1 MSCMNEQ
8 LFHHRDIIDSFYY
21 TTAYREFIQTK
32 GTQNIILSIVS
43 QKHVV
48 YLPHTPDIKQETFT
62 LRKKNKITMK
72 SEKWHPCH
80 SILPLIS
87 SPLFLHTSP
96 ISFFFWFSPFFLSIS
111 PEYKEWEQWQGS
123 FDFFSLDVVR
133 KWLFEKKIPD
143 SFFQRM
149 RHNICYAF
157 YTFFYNITNFTIIY
171 FTNPVPFS
179 SVIFFFKWNKLT
191 MSTSFFFLFDDN
203 KNGVT

>member
-1 MSCMNEQ
+1 MTTAENVSMSYMNEQ

-48 YLPHTPDIKQETFT
+48 YLPHTPDIKQETFA

-96 ISFFFWFSPFFLSIS
+96 ISFFDFHRFSYRSVRNTRNENNDKGRLILFSPCSTEMAI
-111 PEYKEWEQWQGS
+111 WE
-123 FDFFSLDVVR
+123 
-133 KWLFEKKIPD
+133 KD
-143 SFFQRM
+143 SR
-149 RHNICYAF
+149 
-157 YTFFYNITNFTIIY
+157 
-171 FTNPVPFS
+171 
-179 SVIFFFKWNKLT
+179 
-191 MSTSFFFLFDDN
+191 FLFSEN
-203 KNGVT
+203 ET